1 MTTIDLSKTYVN
13 LDIVG
18 TDNELMIANY
28 QTSRAVIQN
37 PSQYDISILSCEL
50 NFKIPQIWINMKSDL
65 YKNLCV
71 GFCGGFDGDEIF
83 YYKNV
88 QTTNVKK
95 IMYALRDKSF
105 DYINPDVF
113 CISNENFFK
122 ALNLSFNIIMNG
134 TPSLKL
140 QGLENNYRRPEYY
153 RYATIPPYLSTIILM
168 ILRCTEC

>member
-1 MTTIDLSKTYVN
+1 MTTIDLSKTYIN

-71 GFCGGFDGDEIF
+71 GFCGGVDV
-83 YYKNV
+83 YKAR
-88 QTTNVKK
+88 
-95 IMYALRDKSF
+95 YL
-105 DYINPDVF
+105 
-113 CISNENFFK
+113 
-122 ALNLSFNIIMNG
+122 IID
-134 TPSLKL
+134 
-140 QGLENNYRRPEYY
+140 
-153 RYATIPPYLSTIILM
+153 
-168 ILRCTEC
+168 